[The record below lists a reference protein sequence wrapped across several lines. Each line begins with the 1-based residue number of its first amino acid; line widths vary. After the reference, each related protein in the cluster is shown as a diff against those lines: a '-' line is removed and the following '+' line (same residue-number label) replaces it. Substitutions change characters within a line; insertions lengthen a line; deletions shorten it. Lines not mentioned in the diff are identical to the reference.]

1 MDDAI
6 EIYSD
11 SDYEYYEDDYTPR
24 MVKWEDS
31 SSGDDG
37 YELDPDENQDDVLVE
52 DVNEGKEGKYICLGR

>member
-37 YELDPDENQDDVLVE
+37 YELDPD
-52 DVNEGKEGKYICLGR
+52 